1 MAYMKE
7 QGRKRR
13 YSEDEEMGDATPPT
27 RTFTIKQQQQQH
39 RDDWK
44 RSKTGLTKKSPLNL
58 KLATMDKEKLLQV
71 LASLLE
77 KQPELKHDI
86 MTYIPAPTIPSA
98 MAVLND
104 KEKKLHGSFP
114 YNKAGPRLDQYT
126 FSRVREP
133 LLDLIDTITQYSH
146 HFVSATIF
154 PTVCFTYLD
163 QVTHFAHRL
172 PTWGID
178 QHNQP
183 RLDLYKDLTLF
194 WIQAIQTTASKLSHD
209 ATFHADTIGLWARN
223 LAHHNTLANGLLDNA
238 IYEFNQRLL
247 QPTTATATAAPTAP
261 FAVTTPSSS
270 QSQSSP
276 FNPYDFPSST
286 LPPSACHPSPVTTIT
301 PSPVVGYA
309 DLRR

>member
-1 MAYMKE
+1 MAYLKE

-13 YSEDEEMGDATPPT
+13 YSEDEEMGDAPPT
-27 RTFTIKQQQQQH
+27 RTFTIKQQQQQ

-44 RSKTGLTKKSPLNL
+44 RNKTGLIKKTPLKL
-58 KLATMDKEKLLQV
+58 KLAAMDKEKLLQV

-98 MAVLND
+98 IAVLND

-126 FSRVREP
+126 FSRVKEP

-172 PTWGID
+172 PIWGMD

-194 WIQAIQTTASKLSHD
+194 WIQAIQTTSSKLSQD
-209 ATFHADTIGLWARN
+209 ATFNTIGLWARN
-223 LAHHNTLANGLLDNA
+223 LAHHNTLANGLLDDA

-247 QPTTATATAAPTAP
+247 LPTATTATITLTP
-261 FAVTTPSSS
+261 FH
-270 QSQSSP
+270 
-276 FNPYDFPSST
+276 PYDSPTST
-286 LPPSACHPSPVTTIT
+286 TILPPGACHHPSPVTSLDTIS

-309 DLRR
+309 DIRR